1 MAFSGAS
8 TWSLLL
14 GFAQRSGS
22 DLASAMLKK
31 TNKKNRGEDFRLDVA
46 VWLQPR
52 LQQTES
58 KGLNPTHCHI
68 P

>member
-1 MAFSGAS
+1 MVVTFGSRS
-8 TWSLLL
+8 DKW
-14 GFAQRSGS
+14 QRPCFRNV
-22 DLASAMLKK
+22 KE
-31 TNKKNRGEDFRLDVA
+31 NKQNKRGEDFRLDVA